1 VLGGSQVAASVNMS
15 KNRALKRSDFLVSE
29 INLQGLTE
37 LERLYISMQL
47 LEEMDLK
54 HTPKLKLLWCESNSL
69 ARVNLAGCQNLEEIS
84 VRNNFLEEID
94 LSNLPALKTLHCNS
108 NRLSNLDITLLQNL
122 ETLRYDVGETH
133 LIQRPDQHF

>member
-54 HTPKLKLLWCESNSL
+54 HTPKLKLLWC
-69 ARVNLAGCQNLEEIS
+69 VNLAGCQNLEEIS